1 MYRLVGIASETKPR
15 RDLDPWEVD
24 GAGFGVAS
32 DEDDSQIDW
41 LAMMTNLPTPQ
52 KDQ

>member
-1 MYRLVGIASETKPR
+1 MYRLVGIALETKPR

-32 DEDDSQIDW
+32 DEDDSQIMISRSSSV
-41 LAMMTNLPTPQ
+41 APMGS
-52 KDQ
+52 